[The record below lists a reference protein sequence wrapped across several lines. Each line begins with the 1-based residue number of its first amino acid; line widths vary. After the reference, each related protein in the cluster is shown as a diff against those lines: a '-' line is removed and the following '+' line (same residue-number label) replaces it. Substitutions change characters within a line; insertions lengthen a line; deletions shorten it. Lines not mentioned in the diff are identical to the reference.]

1 MPDAEHLIAAARMVR
16 ANAYAPYSVY
26 PVGAAVLGSDGT
38 IYTGCNVENI
48 SFGLTMCAE
57 RVAIGKMVAAGCRR
71 VTEVA
76 IATRDGGTPCGM
88 CRQTLA
94 EFTDQAERVAVW
106 LVDEQGNR
114 RSTQLSALIPDT
126 FSTDLQSINQDK
138 Q

>member
-1 MPDAEHLIAAARMVR
+1 MPETEALIEAAQTVR

-26 PVGAAVLGSDGT
+26 PVGAAILGSDGA

-57 RVAIGKMVAAGCRR
+57 RVAIGAMVAAGCRQ

-94 EFTDQAERVAVW
+94 EFTHQPERVTIW

-114 RSTQLSALIPDT
+114 RSATLAELIPDT
-126 FSTDLQSINQDK
+126 FTTDLQSNNQDN